1 MASQTRVALIGG
13 SDTVR
18 NARRQSIEQE
28 KDFIVVY
35 DNDGFELTQ
44 SDFLQIT
51 YDVAVID
58 QRLTNSSAYE
68 FVAGVQAVARVTDLV
83 LGRILISSAY
93 SDKQLRLSA
102 IESGALDAV
111 FVSDGLER
119 FIELLRAAV
128 DPDADFAIR
137 ELLDLVEFSA
147 VEAGKYAFAEKVL
160 DLLDEK
166 EAAIMRNFC
175 ELKTD
180 SQISQIVKV
189 PKLKVRNTLTK
200 AQNLLMLNTRSQLIL
215 LLRRLGAL

>member
-1 MASQTRVALIGG
+1 LASQTRVALIGG

-18 NARRQSIEQE
+18 KARRQSLEQQ
-28 KDFIVVY
+28 KDFTVVY

-44 SDFLQIT
+44 TDFLEIT
-51 YDVAVID
+51 FDVAVID

-68 FVAGVQAVARVTDLV
+68 FVAGAQAVARVTDLV

-111 FVSDGLER
+111 FVSDGLVK
-119 FIELLRAAV
+119 FIDLLRAAA
-128 DPDADFAIR
+128 DPEADFAIR
-137 ELLDLVEFSA
+137 ELLDLVEFSS

-189 PKLKVRNTLTK
+189 PKLKVRTTLTK